1 MAPTAM
7 QILTGR
13 EMRWLNVP
21 VRELVQTIAILARA
35 VRAPLRVLD
44 VDLNNDGFMKGD
56 IDHGNGEVLIQISP
70 ETAAPAGTTL
80 TYVEGSLSG
89 VGSTLNYTTFSDLST
104 VDMDDSIDGGAGN
117 DTLEGGFGSDTLT
130 GGSGADVFVVDTGGD
145 LITDF
150 DTTTGIQGLDASSNV
165 DNDFVDLSPYYNA
178 ITLATWNSDPANTTF
193 DTPLDWMRA
202 DQADGGVVG
211 CRWVTH

>member
-1 MAPTAM
+1 MN
-7 QILTGR
+7 G
-13 EMRWLNVP
+13 
-21 VRELVQTIAILARA
+21 
-35 VRAPLRVLD
+35 
-44 VDLNNDGFMKGD
+44 G

-80 TYVEGSLSG
+80 KYVEGSLSG
-89 VGSTLNYTTFSDLST
+89 VGSTLNFTTFSDLST
-104 VDMDDSIDGGAGN
+104 VDLDDSIDGGAGN

-178 ITLATWNSDPANTTF
+178 TTLAT
-193 DTPLDWMRA
+193 
-202 DQADGGVVG
+202 
-211 CRWVTH
+211 